1 MKLVR
6 FDCPTASIPSS
17 WTAAAVAIEASDSA
31 IAAKTP
37 PWTRPYGCLSLSV
50 TGMRPRVT
58 SAVHSISSNP
68 RVPSR
73 VFSHGMALAGRSG
86 TRGRLHFRVNGDFRP
101 AIGRAEGRDRARARQ
116 RAFLRLPGRHARRHA
131 LARAR
136 AGARGAHGA
145 LPRHGLPG
153 GPRMARP
160 AGRLHPRP
168 AVRPRVDSHEDPPE
182 ALGGRAGL
190 DLLAARLARPP
201 VRQRSP
207 ARGSRCRGRRRPGA
221 PPRFPGAGH
230 GAAPA
235 PRRERERKRERDR
248 DRARPVATAAAAEK
262 PAREPLRKPE
272 GGPLSAQGG
281 AVVRR
286 RRIVGA
292 GIGVLAIVGI
302 VALVLALT
310 GGDDNKKSSAKSST
324 GSSQPVRVIGELALS
339 GPNGAKGAAAI
350 AQRGNQKQ
358 LILQAKLP
366 PSKKGEAYVVW
377 LFNSPQDA
385 VSVGAQVADKSG
397 NFVGAGPLPANYQR
411 YKFID
416 VTRQPVS
423 ASATAYGGTSVLRG
437 ALANLITPQQ
447 AQQQQGQTGTGTT
460 PQGGTGTT
468 P

>member
-1 MKLVR
+1 MATFDQLSAEQRAVIELVLGSGR
-6 FDCPTASIPSS
+6 SYDVLADMLDAT
-17 WTAAAVAIEASDSA
+17 
-31 IAAKTP
+31 
-37 PWTRPYGCLSLSV
+37 
-50 TGMRPRVT
+50 
-58 SAVHSISSNP
+58 
-68 RVPSR
+68 PSR
-73 VFSHGMALAGRSG
+73 VRELAREALTELSPATASRVDPEWRGQLADYILGQQSGPESTATKSHLKRSE
-86 TRGRLHFRVNGDFRP
+86 
-101 AIGRAEGRDRARARQ
+101 AARAWTYS
-116 RAFLRLPGRHARRHA
+116 LLDSLDHLYGN
-131 LARAR
+131 
-136 AGARGAHGA
+136 GV
-145 LPRHGLPG
+145 
-153 GPRMARP
+153 
-160 AGRLHPRP
+160 RP
-168 AVRPRVDSHEDPPE
+168 AV
-182 ALGGRAGL
+182 
-190 DLLAARLARPP
+190 
-201 VRQRSP
+201 
-207 ARGSRCRGRRRPGA
+207 PGA
-221 PPRFPGAGH
+221 ED

-272 GGPLSAQGG
+272 GEPLSDEAR

-339 GPNGAKGAAAI
+339 GPNGAKWAAAI

-437 ALANLITPQQ
+437 ALANMVTPQQ
-447 AQQQQGQTGTGTT
+447 AQQQQGQGQTGTGTT